1 MVLQITKSLDELM
14 LLNFSEVM
22 ALMWKMEKGVYGPAV
37 PAIQGT
43 SGCLEGYKDPYL
55 GKTMTQSAS
64 VHGLGSSTWGQ
75 IK

>member
-1 MVLQITKSLDELM
+1 
-14 LLNFSEVM
+14 
-22 ALMWKMEKGVYGPAV
+22 MWKMEKGVYGPAA